1 MCILDRVLVCNI
13 FNSHCGEAS
22 CKSVTRVGSD
32 HSPLVVNTL
41 DDRFSQ
47 QRHNFSFQTSWLDQ
61 QGFKESVLGKWPM
74 GGECAIQDFWREI
87 KAATRKYCK
96 GWGANTQSLLKKDK
110 LLLLEKIDSLDK
122 EAELR
127 GLDASHWQ
135 ARYDLEAAL

>member
-1 MCILDRVLVCNI
+1 MR
-13 FNSHCGEAS
+13 GES
-22 CKSVTRVGSD
+22 
-32 HSPLVVNTL
+32 
-41 DDRFSQ
+41 
-47 QRHNFSFQTSWLDQ
+47 
-61 QGFKESVLGKWPM
+61 
-74 GGECAIQDFWREI
+74 AIQDFWREI